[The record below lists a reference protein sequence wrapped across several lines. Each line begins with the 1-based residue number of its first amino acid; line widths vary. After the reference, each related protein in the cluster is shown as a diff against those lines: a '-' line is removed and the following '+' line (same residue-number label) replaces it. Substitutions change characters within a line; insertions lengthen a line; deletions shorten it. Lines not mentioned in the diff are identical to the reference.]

1 MGIANA
7 EGAAIFAL
15 APLRHADSKG
25 SALPS
30 RLFCEFV
37 SLGVHYFDKKIRLG
51 YYCPF
56 SSSARFNELACVGS
70 LT

>member
-7 EGAAIFAL
+7 EGATILAL
-15 APLRHADSKG
+15 APLRHDGSEG

-37 SLGVHYFDKKIRLG
+37 SLGVHYFDKKSG
-51 YYCPF
+51 
-56 SSSARFNELACVGS
+56 
-70 LT
+70 